1 MTDINTAAP
10 VWITVD
16 TIIDSGT
23 GFGFVSETG
32 ANVFIAARV
41 VRAADMQVGYDY
53 LASLQDNSYE
63 DRRRQT
69 PYSVSYIVP
78 EPTIEPVAP
87 VVPVAPVQL
96 ALPLED
102 EEPEVPEGD
111 LEASVPTVEDIK
123 PVALALLA
131 GTTIV
136 TVASFVEHLRDV
148 GYNMD
153 APSSSVMAAN
163 LLHRLWK
170 SEDYD
175 VARYAYTLSEGGKNS
190 GCMYTRRPLD
200 VTYTCK

>member
-16 TIIDSGT
+16 NIIDSGT

-41 VRAADMQVGYDY
+41 VRAAGMQIGYDY
-53 LASLQDNSYE
+53 LASLQDNAYE
-63 DRRRQT
+63 ERRGQT

-78 EPTIEPVAP
+78 EPTIE
-87 VVPVAPVQL
+87 PVAPVQL

-111 LEASVPTVEDIK
+111 LEAPVPTVEAIK

-136 TVASFVEHLRDV
+136 TVASFVERLRDV

>member
-16 TIIDSGT
+16 NIIDSGT

-41 VRAADMQVGYDY
+41 IRAAGMQIGYDY

-63 DRRRQT
+63 ERRGQT
-69 PYSVSYIVP
+69 PYSVSYVVP
-78 EPTIEPVAP
+78 EPTIEPA
-87 VVPVAPVQL
+87 APVQW
-96 ALPLED
+96 ALPLEA
-102 EEPEVPEGD
+102 EEPEGDPE
-111 LEASVPTVEDIK
+111 AIVPTAEAIK

-131 GTTIV
+131 NTTIV
-136 TVASFVEHLRDV
+136 TVASLMEHLRDV

-153 APSSSVMAAN
+153 APSSGVMAAN

-175 VARYAYTLSEGGKNS
+175 VARYAYTLFDGGKNN

-200 VTYTCK
+200 VTFTCK